1 MSAASRRTT
10 PCPSKSWAVALAL
23 GGLVCSTGLAGFA
36 AKADPI
42 TIGVSWPGL
51 AGDRWAA
58 DRQAMRAAI
67 EKAGDIYL
75 SADAEGSPAR
85 QAADIE
91 GFISK
96 GAKAIVVV
104 AADPKSILPAVNQA
118 ITRGVAIVAYERPIE
133 SPDALYVAYD
143 DVEAGRMMGAAL
155 LAAKPAGAYAFIRGP
170 KDDPR
175 SDLIFSGVM
184 ERLQPAMTAGKAR
197 TAGEAHVENWSP
209 GAAMAAMQDMLG
221 QTGGK
226 IDAVAAESDAMAGGA
241 AAALSAQA
249 LTGAVA
255 VSGVGGDHA
264 SINRVALGTQ
274 TISVR
279 EDRSD
284 LGRMAGEAAVALALG
299 KKPADI
305 GGAKPF
311 SISPK
316 GAKFQAVLLPPLAVT
331 RDTLGVVVD
340 KGWMTKAQVC
350 SGVKPGAT
358 PFCG

>member
-1 MSAASRRTT
+1 M
-10 PCPSKSWAVALAL
+10 V
-23 GGLVCSTGLAGFA
+23 
-36 AKADPI
+36 
-42 TIGVSWPGL
+42 
-51 AGDRWAA
+51 
-58 DRQAMRAAI
+58 
-67 EKAGDIYL
+67 
-75 SADAEGSPAR
+75 
-85 QAADIE
+85 
-91 GFISK
+91 
-96 GAKAIVVV
+96 
-104 AADPKSILPAVNQA
+104 
-118 ITRGVAIVAYERPIE
+118 
-133 SPDALYVAYD
+133 
-143 DVEAGRMMGAAL
+143 
-155 LAAKPAGAYAFIRGP
+155 P

-255 VSGVGGDHA
+255 ISGVGGDHA

-299 KKPADI
+299 KKSADI